1 MSTPRGIRNHN
12 PGNIR
17 RTGDKW
23 FGMAKDQSADSEF
36 VVFKKPEF
44 GIRALAKVL
53 LRYQQAYDIRTVH
66 GLIHRWAPP
75 TENDTGAY
83 ARHVAKLLGVDQ
95 DDEVDVTQ
103 YAVMRPLVEAI
114 ITHENGQQP
123 YADDVIGAGLLLA
136 GVSEPWPI

>member
-1 MSTPRGIRNHN
+1 
-12 PGNIR
+12 
-17 RTGDKW
+17 
-23 FGMAKDQSADSEF
+23 MAKDQSADSEF